1 MLYGKKK
8 GAEAFEELVEIK
20 DVPES
25 GSDPE
30 QIEVTT
36 LKSEIKQYVAGRQ
49 DSTLQNFLYNYTEKN
64 YFTKVKPY
72 CDGNIHEFLIVF
84 QDNTGT
90 LIEGSASTR
99 KNAVSQNSAVE
110 ATLSIT
116 PQNIVD
122 KTSTEVSALLK
133 DEPPTPPTEEG
144 DNTEESGGG
153 QDTP

>member
-8 GAEAFEELVEIK
+8 GATAFEELVEIK

-36 LKSEIKQYVAGRQ
+36 LKSKIKQYVAGRQ

-64 YFTKVKPY
+64 YFERVKPY
-72 CDGNIHEFLIVF
+72 CNGEIHEFLIVF

-122 KTSTEVSALLK
+122 KNSTEVSALLS
-133 DEPPTPPTEEG
+133 T
-144 DNTEESGGG
+144 SGN
-153 QDTP
+153 

>member
-8 GAEAFEELVEIK
+8 GATAFEELVEIK

-36 LKSEIKQYVAGRQ
+36 LKSKIKQYVAGRQ

-116 PQNIVD
+116 PQNIED
-122 KTSTEVSALLK
+122 KTSTEVNALL
-133 DEPPTPPTEEG
+133 PT
-144 DNTEESGGG
+144 SGN
-153 QDTP
+153 